1 MEPDTYEEFSPK
13 RDFFAITLAGVERKA
28 TNQREIGAGVMLDKR
43 HFSLNTIAVY
53 SDVERDK
60 LGERT
65 PELKRD
71 GYRVENRLYLNIS
84 VQEKRLHHR
93 ILSKL

>member
-28 TNQREIGAGVMLDKR
+28 TNQREIGAGVMLDKG

-53 SDVERDK
+53 SDLVE
-60 LGERT
+60 ERFST
-65 PELKRD
+65 LSPGKEST
-71 GYRVENRLYLNIS
+71 LYS
-84 VQEKRLHHR
+84 T
-93 ILSKL
+93 LSDFQTLFTRPKVGCS